1 MLAVG
6 IVGLPNVGKSTLF
19 NALTRAGALAANYP
33 FATIDKNVGV
43 VALEDPRLYALQKTF
58 ARGERLPPVIPTHV
72 EFVDIAGLVKG
83 AHKGEGLG
91 NQFLAHIREV
101 AAIAHVVRC
110 FPDPNV
116 VHVMGRVDPLE
127 DVEVVETELLLAD
140 LATWERRLERL
151 RKEARANREL
161 APLLEEAEGLHAH
174 LTEGRPARTF
184 PLSEEGR
191 RLLKETPL
199 LTAKPVIYVANV
211 SEEDLPDGAGNPHV
225 AALRARAER
234 EGAEVVVV
242 SAKLEAELAEL
253 SEEEARELL
262 AAYGLK
268 ESGLKRLARA
278 GYRALGLVTFFT
290 AGEKE
295 VRAWTVRRGT
305 KAKEAAGEI
314 HSDMERGFIRAEVIP
329 WDRLVEAG
337 GWARAKERGWVRLEG
352 KDYEVQDGDVLYIL
366 FSRTLPTSPF
376 RGKSPLAGAARIWYR
391 G

>member
-161 APLLEEAEGLHAH
+161 ASLLEEAEGLHAH
-174 LTEGRPARTF
+174 LTQGRPARTF

-211 SEEDLPDGAGNPHV
+211 SEEDLPDGAGNPQV

-278 GYRALGLVTFFT
+278 GYRVLGLVTFFT

-314 HSDMERGFIRAEVIP
+314 HSDMERGFIRAEVIL

-366 FSRTLPTSPF
+366 FSV
-376 RGKSPLAGAARIWYR
+376 
-391 G
+391 

>member
-19 NALTRAGALAANYP
+19 NALTRAQALAANYP

-43 VALEDPRLYALQKTF
+43 VSLEDERLYALQEVF
-58 ARGERLPPVIPTHV
+58 AKGDRKPPVVPTHV

-101 AAIAHVVRC
+101 AAIAHVLRC
-110 FPDPNV
+110 FPDPDV

-127 DVEVVETELLLAD
+127 DAEVVETELLLAD
-140 LATWERRLERL
+140 LATLERRLERL
-151 RKEARANREL
+151 RKEVRTNREL
-161 APLLEEAEGLHAH
+161 LPLLGLVEALYGH
-174 LTEGRPARTF
+174 LQAGGPARTF
-184 PLSEEGR
+184 PPLQEGEELKR
-191 RLLKETPL
+191 FLKETPL

-211 SEEDLPDGAGNPHV
+211 GEEDLPEGEKNPYV
-225 AALRARAER
+225 QAVRARAM
-234 EGAEVVVV
+234 AENAQVVVV

-253 SEEEARELL
+253 SPEEAKELL
-262 AAYGLK
+262 SAYGLK
-268 ESGLKRLARA
+268 ESGLKRLAKA
-278 GYRALGLVTFFT
+278 GYQALGLITFFT

-305 KAKEAAGEI
+305 KAPEAAGEI

-329 WDRLVEAG
+329 WDRLVEAS

-352 KDYEVQDGDVLYIL
+352 KEYQVQDGDVLYIL
-366 FSRTLPTSPF
+366 FNV
-376 RGKSPLAGAARIWYR
+376 
-391 G
+391 

>member
-43 VALEDPRLYALQKTF
+43 VALEDERLYALQRVF
-58 ARGERLPPVIPTHV
+58 AKGERVPPVVPTHV

-101 AAIAHVVRC
+101 AAIAHVLRC

-127 DVEVVETELLLAD
+127 DAEVVETELLLAD
-140 LATWERRLERL
+140 LATLERRLERL
-151 RKEARANREL
+151 RKEARANREM
-161 APLLEEAEGLHAH
+161 APILEAAEGLYAH
-174 LTEGRPARTF
+174 LQAGKPARTC
-184 PLSEEGR
+184 PPSEEAR
-191 RLLKETPL
+191 RFLRETPL

-211 SEEDLPDGAGNPHV
+211 SEEDLPEGKDNPHV
-225 AALRARAER
+225 QAVRAKAQA

-242 SAKLEAELAEL
+242 SARLEAELAEL
-253 SEEEARELL
+253 PPEEARELL
-262 AAYGLK
+262 AAYGLT
-268 ESGLKRLARA
+268 ESGLQRLARA
-278 GYRALGLVTFFT
+278 GYQALSLLTFFT

-295 VRAWTVRRGT
+295 VRAWTVCRGA
-305 KAKEAAGEI
+305 KAPEAAGEI

-366 FSRTLPTSPF
+366 FNV
-376 RGKSPLAGAARIWYR
+376 
-391 G
+391 